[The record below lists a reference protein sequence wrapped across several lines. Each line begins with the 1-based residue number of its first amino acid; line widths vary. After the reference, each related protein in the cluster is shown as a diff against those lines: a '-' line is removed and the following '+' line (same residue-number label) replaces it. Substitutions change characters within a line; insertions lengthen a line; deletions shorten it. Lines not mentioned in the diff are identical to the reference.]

1 MSMSPFLILKAES
14 PFWKKLLDKVWDET
28 QMGTPPQ
35 LRVLDDHIFEVKFKL
50 LLALK
55 LLVFHRGATKRK
67 IESVSNLKVRYI
79 YIYRICIYIYLH
91 TYKYYLHTYK
101 YYLHTY
107 TYYIYIFDI
116 GVSESKLPVSAF
128 WFKKAERVF
137 FTAWEAVAGCC
148 DTNDVS
154 CVRRLRDMPH
164 AHNPVQICTCRC
176 ELLAKH
182 QPDIRYFFAKC
193 SCIFWYQRKIM
204 HIVTWPDK

>member
-28 QMGTPPQ
+28 KMDTPPQ

-79 YIYRICIYIYLH
+79 YRICIYIYIYIH
-91 TYKYYLHTYK
+91 INIIYIHI
-101 YYLHTY
+101 HIIY
-107 TYYIYIFDI
+107 TYLILEFQNQ
-116 GVSESKLPVSAF
+116 KLPVSAF

-182 QPDIRYFFAKC
+182 QADIRYFFAKC

>member
-1 MSMSPFLILKAES
+1 MQMWSCPWVHFW
-14 PFWKKLLDKVWDET
+14 FWKRNLHFGKNCLTKFETKHKWAHLHNSGCWMITFLKWSSNFCWHWNCWFFTEGPQKGKLN
-28 QMGTPPQ
+28 P
-35 LRVLDDHIFEVKFKL
+35 
-50 LLALK
+50 LAIW
-55 LLVFHRGATKRK
+55 RCD
-67 IESVSNLKVRYI
+67 IYI

-91 TYKYYLHTYK
+91 TYKYD
-101 YYLHTY
+101 LHTY